1 MSKYRLPESGRVVN
15 RQEGD
20 PIVFHKLA
28 QYHACKLHLQG
39 LRHSSGRSIIAHV
52 KRIYGFTG
60 NNESVVEQFRQSLIR
75 EGIIRSD
82 AK

>member
-1 MSKYRLPESGRVVN
+1 MSSKKLPYSGRVVN

-20 PIVFHKLA
+20 PMVFHKLA
-28 QYHACKLHLQG
+28 QYHACKLHLLG

-60 NNESVVEQFRQSLIR
+60 NNAAVVEQFKQSLIS
-75 EGIIRSD
+75 EGILRPE
-82 AK
+82 